1 MRELKKYEAKGT
13 KRIPQFKV
21 SKGVY
26 EAFMNYYTP
35 FEDTYYCKDIN
46 VWGKVR
52 CGIRLKY
59 ESFFANLKW
68 VGEVGRYRAILSNSN
83 VYGLIVRHFNNEVK
97 LTDSKDVELGLKNLM
112 KLTEGNS
119 KDVELIMDASLSN
132 EIITKCR
139 PQDAKKEFK
148 VAVEKSFTKEEFKE
162 FVDKNGLS
170 EEDKIKNYIKPRH
183 SDTFTNGEVIKFND
197 CVYQD
202 IHKAHASYLLETFKD
217 YPLITELVNNH
228 LTKAKEAKKNKQ
240 LDIAKMH
247 KDYVNIVVGCLGQRY
262 KADSLK
268 NKKDE
273 DVKWLLDTS
282 TRSLYN
288 RCVEITRNKIDN
300 QIRYLN
306 LPTFNSTKELYA
318 NTDGFILQ
326 HPDWNKVKH
335 SEEIGEFG
343 IEEVRNNEVW
353 FYSVRSND
361 NQTGYSIHQ
370 YYDNDGIKHIV
381 GNLPDTL
388 KEKVDLSKGQVVK
401 YRQKAISQLNYIYY
415 EDLEIINVNVKENK

>member
-1 MRELKKYEAKGT
+1 MRELKEYEPKGT
-13 KRIPQFKV
+13 KRIPQVKV

-26 EAFMNYYTP
+26 EAFMNYYNK
-35 FEDTYYCKDIN
+35 FEETYYCKDIN
-46 VWGKVR
+46 VWANVR

-59 ESFFANLKW
+59 ESFFANLTG
-68 VGEVGRYRAILSNSN
+68 VGEVGKYRAILSNACVN
-83 VYGLIVRHFNNEVK
+83 GLIIRHFKKDVN
-97 LTDSKDVELGLKNLM
+97 LTDSKDVELGLKYL
-112 KLTEGNS
+112 LEITTGNR
-119 KDVELIMDASLSN
+119 KDIELVMDASLSN
-132 EIITKCR
+132 DVITRCR
-139 PQDAKKEFK
+139 PQDAKREFK
-148 VAVEKSFTKEEFKE
+148 AAIEKSFTKEEFE
-162 FVDKNGLS
+162 LFVDKNGLS
-170 EEDKIKNYIKPRH
+170 EEEKVANHIKPRH

-217 YPLITELVNNH
+217 YPLITNVVNNH
-228 LTKAKEAKKNKQ
+228 LVQAKKAKKNKQ

-262 KADSLK
+262 KADSLQHK
-268 NKKDE
+268 QDE

-288 RCVEITRNKIDN
+288 KCVAITRGKIDK
-300 QIRYLN
+300 QIKYLS
-306 LPTFNSTKELYA
+306 NSIFKTKELYA

-326 HPDWNKVKH
+326 HPRWENVKH

-353 FYSVRSND
+353 FYSVKSDD

-370 YYDNDGIKHIV
+370 YYDNEGNKHIV
-381 GNLPDTL
+381 GNLPDVL

-401 YRQKAISQLNYIYY
+401 YKQKVISQLDYIYY
-415 EDLEIINVNVKENK
+415 DKVEVINTNIKEK